1 MSLIL
6 LFLLLL
12 LLLFG
17 VLVYMLKPTSME
29 KAVEEQLASIEE
41 VQPVGGGGASATIL
55 KERVAGSTM
64 VEQLAQKLPWSHAAS
79 RLIKQGGRDWSFGTV
94 SAVSLIGGLVTYWA
108 LSLLNANMLVGA
120 GLGVAVGAAP
130 FVYLYI
136 LREVRF
142 KQFADLLPEA
152 VDLMSRGLRAGHAIQ
167 SVLEMVGEEI
177 ADPVGIEFRALH
189 KEQSLGLP
197 IRDAM
202 MGLVDRVPLDDMRFL
217 ATAIL
222 LQKESGGNLVQ
233 ILDKTSAVVRERAR
247 LRGQL
252 RIYTAQGRI
261 TGWIL
266 CSAPFVIFGLINL
279 FNHDYEK
286 SLFSDPFGLKMVYV
300 GLGLM
305 AVGVLAIRK
314 IIDIKV

>member
-1 MSLIL
+1 MALIVIFLALLIL
-6 LFLLLL
+6 M
-12 LLLFG
+12 FG
-17 VLVYMLKPTSME
+17 VLFYLLKPTAME
-29 KAVEEQLASIEE
+29 KAVEDQLASIEE
-41 VQPVGGGGASATIL
+41 TQIGSGEARTTIL
-55 KERVAGSTM
+55 KDRAVQSTVVEDLARV
-64 VEQLAQKLPWSHAAS
+64 LPWSQTS
-79 RLIKQGGRDWSFGTV
+79 TRLIKQAGKSWSFG
-94 SAVSLIGGLVTYWA
+94 SFSMF
-108 LSLLNANMLVGA
+108 SLLA
-120 GLGVAVGAAP
+120 GLAAYGLASLFDASTLISGAIFFGVASAP
-130 FVYLYI
+130 YIYLYI

-142 KQFADLLPEA
+142 SKFSDLLPEA
-152 VDLMSRGLRAGHAIQ
+152 VDLMSRGLRAGHSIQ
-167 SVLEMVGEEI
+167 AVLEMVGDEI

-189 KEQSLGLP
+189 KEQTLGLP

-222 LQKESGGNLVQ
+222 LQKESGGNLAQ
-233 ILDKTSAVVRERAR
+233 ILDKTSAVIRERAR

-266 CSAPFVIFGLINL
+266 GGAPFFMFVLMNL
-279 FNHDYEK
+279 ANHNYAK
-286 SLFSDPFGLKMVYV
+286 TLFSDPLGLKLVYI

-305 AVGVLAIRK
+305 VVGILVIRK

>member
-1 MSLIL
+1 MALIL

-12 LLLFG
+12 LLMFG
-17 VLVYMLKPTSME
+17 VLFYLLKPTAIE
-29 KAVEEQLASIEE
+29 KAVEDQLASIEE
-41 VQPVGGGGASATIL
+41 TQMGSGDSRASIL
-55 KERVAGSTM
+55 KEKAVQSSA
-64 VEQLAQKLPWSHAAS
+64 VEDIAQLLPWSDTS
-79 RLIKQGGRDWSFGTV
+79 TRLIKQAGKDWSFG
-94 SAVSLIGGLVTYWA
+94 SLA
-108 LSLLNANMLVGA
+108 MFSLLAGIAAYGLASLFNASTLINVA
-120 GLGVAVGAAP
+120 LGIGVVLAP
-130 FVYLYI
+130 YIYLYI

-142 KQFADLLPEA
+142 SRFSDLLPEA
-152 VDLMSRGLRAGHAIQ
+152 VDLMSRGLRAGHSIQ
-167 SVLEMVGEEI
+167 AVLEMVGNEI

-189 KEQSLGLP
+189 KEQTLGLP

-202 MGLVDRVPLDDMRFL
+202 VGLINRVPVDDMRFL

-222 LQKESGGNLVQ
+222 LQKESGGNLAL
-233 ILDKTSAVVRERAR
+233 ILDKTSAVIRERAR

-266 CSAPFVIFGLINL
+266 GASPFFMFVLINL
-279 FNHDYEK
+279 LNHDYEK
-286 SLFSDPFGLKMVYV
+286 TLFSDPFGLKLVYI

-305 AVGVLAIRK
+305 VVGVLVIRK

>member
-1 MSLIL
+1 MALIL
-6 LFLLLL
+6 TFLVLLIL
-12 LLLFG
+12 MFG
-17 VLVYMLKPTSME
+17 VLFYLLKPTAME
-29 KAVEEQLASIEE
+29 KAVEDQLASIEE
-41 VQPVGGGGASATIL
+41 IQIGSGDNRTTIL
-55 KERVAGSTM
+55 KNKALQSTAVEDIARV
-64 VEQLAQKLPWSHAAS
+64 LPWSQTS
-79 RLIKQGGRDWSFGTV
+79 TRLIKQAGKQWSFGSV
-94 SAVSLIGGLVTYWA
+94 SMFSLAAGAAAYGLASLADASTLISVA
-108 LSLLNANMLVGA
+108 LFF
-120 GLGVAVGAAP
+120 GVASAP
-130 FVYLYI
+130 YIYLYI

-142 KQFADLLPEA
+142 SKFSDLLPEA
-152 VDLMSRGLRAGHAIQ
+152 VDLMSRGLRAGHSIQ
-167 SVLEMVGEEI
+167 AVLEMVGDEI

-189 KEQSLGLP
+189 KEQTLGLP

-222 LQKESGGNLVQ
+222 LQKESGGNLAQ
-233 ILDKTSAVVRERAR
+233 ILDKTSAVIRERAR

-266 CSAPFVIFGLINL
+266 GGAPFFMFVLINL
-279 FNHDYEK
+279 ANHNYEK
-286 SLFSDPFGLKMVYV
+286 TLFSDPFGLKLVYV

-305 AVGVLAIRK
+305 VVGILVIRK